1 MLSLGG
7 ANDFAPTPLLR
18 GSGRRAMMSE
28 LRATAAPFQPTMTSS
43 YKLSTP
49 VTAAVRNK
57 LSDASIMT
65 QQRPRVRSVPLHER
79 LTLAAPRC
87 AATGLCSAGLDASM
101 RRDSFDDLQARE
113 LVERQELFKATLCRR
128 ACEAPQM
135 NALTCVTPP
144 PEAAAAAGEDAE
156 AGSPSA
162 MALLPADLLSSLLLS
177 SPETRLIGAQLPPP
191 IATVP
196 WLPSGLLS
204 TPAPVGTAA
213 AAASVVAPPPPP
225 SAVAVDEGIEGPVGS
240 RVAAAPPPTSY
251 AQMAARRARP
261 AAEPE
266 VSATNGSRATCAAP
280 TTVSVAVADPGPS
293 ITFNRFGPPLLA
305 EAEEALHI
313 PAACRGNP
321 MRTALFAACRSN
333 PESRSRRVAQRRA
346 RKAYL
351 EARATGDTAL
361 SIDGAAVGPAADA
374 GARDP

>member
-1 MLSLGG
+1 
-7 ANDFAPTPLLR
+7 
-18 GSGRRAMMSE
+18 MSE
-28 LRATAAPFQPTMTSS
+28 LRATAAPFQPAT

-57 LSDASIMT
+57 PSDASIMT
-65 QQRPRVRSVPLHER
+65 QQRPRVRSVPIHER

-101 RRDSFDDLQARE
+101 RRDSFDDLQVRE

-128 ACEAPQM
+128 ACEAPM
-135 NALTCVTPP
+135 TALTCVTPP
-144 PEAAAAAGEDAE
+144 PEAAAAAAEDAE

-162 MALLPADLLSSLLLS
+162 MALLPADLLSSLLFS

-191 IATVP
+191 IATAP

-213 AAASVVAPPPPP
+213 AAASVVAQAPPPP
-225 SAVAVDEGIEGPVGS
+225 SAVAVDEGMEGPAGS

-251 AQMAARRARP
+251 AQMAARSAKARP

-280 TTVSVAVADPGPS
+280 TTVGAAVADPGPS
-293 ITFNRFGPPLLA
+293 ITLNRFDPPLLA